1 MEDHANLSSAAFY
14 GKSMYTKI
22 IADRRASRR
31 YLFEIPLRVRLWKSN
46 VPEERGVSKDLSDQ
60 GIFFTARLPLE
71 AGSIVEI
78 LLEMP
83 QEITGE
89 PTTEWRCTG
98 EVVRVQSLDPAGA
111 NLGVGVRFDCYEV
124 ARRQKPEKGCRDSTP
139 ERLS

>member
-1 MEDHANLSSAAFY
+1 
-14 GKSMYTKI
+14 MYAKMVT
-22 IADRRASRR
+22 DRRASRR
-31 YLFEIPLRVRLWKSN
+31 YLFETPLRVRLWKSN
-46 VPEERGVSKDLSDQ
+46 VPEERGVSKDLSEQ

-83 QEITGE
+83 QEMTGE

-98 EVVRVQSLDPAGA
+98 EVVRVQALDPAGA
-111 NLGVGVRFDCYEV
+111 NLGLGVRFDGYSV
-124 ARRQKPEKGCRDSTP
+124 ARRQKPEKSCRDSTP